1 MKGTYILLI
10 FLSNKTRIR
19 IGSLGSLTFHKGYYL
34 YVGSAMGSKSSTSL
48 ENRVKRH
55 ISESHR
61 KKLFWHIDYFLASEM
76 SVLIKIYL
84 IPSLIRLECVLA
96 RDILSVCDNNIK
108 CFGSSDCLCSSHLL
122 YFKDFPEI
130 KRIFSR

>member
-10 FLSNKTRIR
+10 FLPNEKRIR
-19 IGSLGSLTFHKGYYL
+19 IGSLGLLTFPKGYYL
-34 YVGSAMGSKSSTSL
+34 YVGSAMGSNSSTSL

-55 ISESHR
+55 ISESHS
-61 KKLFWHIDYFLASEM
+61 KKLFWHIDYFLVSEM

-84 IPSLIRLECVLA
+84 IPSSIRLECVLA
-96 RDILSVCDNNIK
+96 GEILSICDNNIK
-108 CFGSSDCLCSSHLL
+108 GFGSSDCLCSSHLL

-130 KRIFSR
+130 KRIFNR

>member
-10 FLSNKTRIR
+10 FLSNETRIR

-130 KRIFSR
+130 KRIFS

>member
-10 FLSNKTRIR
+10 FLPNEKRIR
-19 IGSLGSLTFHKGYYL
+19 IGSLGLLTFPKGYYL
-34 YVGSAMGSKSSTSL
+34 YIGSAMGSNSSTSL

-55 ISESHR
+55 ISESHC

-84 IPSLIRLECVLA
+84 IPSSIRLECVLA
-96 RDILSVCDNNIK
+96 GDILSVSDNYIK
-108 CFGSSDCLCSSHLL
+108 GFGSSDCLCSSHLL

-130 KRIFSR
+130 KRIFNR

>member
-1 MKGTYILLI
+1 MKGIYILFI
-10 FLSNKTRIR
+10 FIPNETRIK
-19 IGSLGSLTFHKGYYL
+19 IGSMGMLTFPKGYYL
-34 YVGSAMGSKSSTSL
+34 YVGSAMGSNSSTSL

-55 ISESHR
+55 VSETHL
-61 KKLFWHIDYFLASEM
+61 KKLFWHIDYFLASDI

-96 RDILSVCDNNIK
+96 GEILSFCDNYIK
-108 CFGSSDCLCSSHLL
+108 GFGSSDCLCASHLL

-130 KRIFSR
+130 DRIFTR

>member
-10 FLSNKTRIR
+10 FLQNETRIR

-61 KKLFWHIDYFLASEM
+61 KKLFWHIDYFLASDL

-96 RDILSVCDNNIK
+96 GEILSVCDNNIK
-108 CFGSSDCLCSSHLL
+108 GFGSSDCFCSSHLL
-122 YFKDFPEI
+122 YFKGFQEI
-130 KRIFSR
+130 KRIFSW

>member
-10 FLSNKTRIR
+10 FLQNETRIR

-61 KKLFWHIDYFLASEM
+61 KKLFWHIDYFLASDL

-96 RDILSVCDNNIK
+96 GEILSVCDNSIK
-108 CFGSSDCLCSSHLL
+108 DFGSSDCFCSSHLL

-130 KRIFSR
+130 KRIFNR

>member
-10 FLSNKTRIR
+10 FLSNETRIR